1 MGGMFFTPV
10 SLIWAGLTFQYFA
23 LDIAITARY
32 ERRRF
37 VLSFTPSVIQISL
50 KNNFLLV
57 QPLSAKACTLCFELQ
72 TCLLQKKIS
81 LFYLT
86 ANGSRRQ
93 CHVLSCVS
101 CVQFLCNPMDCSP
114 PGSYVHGD
122 SPDKNT
128 GVGCHALLQGIFLT
142 QGSNPHLLCLM
153 HWQVGSL
160 SLAPPGK
167 PSTSL

>member
-1 MGGMFFTPV
+1 MLPLRIMPGNQMASLFNSPVSKLSRSWERICYTCHLPPFPEWGEVLAPV

-37 VLSFTPSVIQISL
+37 VLSFTPSLIQILL

-57 QPLSAKACTLCFELQ
+57 QPLSTKACTFCFELQ

-86 ANGSRRQ
+86 ANGSRRP
-93 CHVLSCVS
+93 L
-101 CVQFLCNPMDCSP
+101 
-114 PGSYVHGD
+114 
-122 SPDKNT
+122 
-128 GVGCHALLQGIFLT
+128 II
-142 QGSNPHLLCLM
+142 
-153 HWQVGSL
+153 
-160 SLAPPGK
+160 
-167 PSTSL
+167 PSTVCCVPCAKLHQLCPMSLRP